1 VVEHGGHVIKYKKT
15 ENGLEPEI
23 VSTPK
28 PVKYFN
34 GKKFIEEESIFGE
47 FALIRA
53 YRADTMG
60 NLEYHKTARNFN
72 ADMAKAAKCVIAEV
86 EEIVQPGELNPESI
100 ATPSIY
106 VDRILHNDPR
116 SPYSEKIVERLTL
129 VDHL

>member
-1 VVEHGGHVIKYKKT
+1 MVEHGGHVIKYKKT

-23 VSTPK
+23 LSTPK

-86 EEIVQPGELNPESI
+86 
-100 ATPSIY
+100 
-106 VDRILHNDPR
+106 
-116 SPYSEKIVERLTL
+116 
-129 VDHL
+129 